1 MAGNGL
7 TTRHRAIIKAIEAGH
22 TTTRAIADATGLK
35 SNSNVARQLEELAAG
50 GHIVMR
56 RGSQGMVVAR
66 GKDFCQAWD
75 IGARLAGNPDA

>member
-1 MAGNGL
+1 MARSGL
-7 TTRHRAIIKAIEAGH
+7 TDRQRAIITAIEAGH
-22 TTTRAIADATGLK
+22 TSTRDIAAVTGLR

-75 IGARLAGNPDA
+75 ACARLAGNPDA